1 MAPVH
6 ADVSAR
12 IEDRR
17 SGVTENPVSGKRS
30 QNFSP
35 TIATTRRT
43 PGDVTD
49 SAAEA
54 TRQAG
59 KLLASRRPWLT
70 PETIHAGK
78 SDASG

>member
-30 QNFSP
+30 QNFL
-35 TIATTRRT
+35 TTTARTGPT

-49 SAAEA
+49 SAAA
-54 TRQAG
+54 TTWLAG
-59 KLLASRRPWLT
+59 KLLA
-70 PETIHAGK
+70 
-78 SDASG
+78 